1 MTDTNAATDNE
12 TVVVTLS
19 KPVTHGE
26 DRYPV
31 LTFREPTVGDL
42 IVGDQFPGQLA
53 KMTAILAS
61 ISDTPLPAFK
71 KIGAKD
77 FSKIVTATSGL
88 LGNEKKKDTTGG

>member
-1 MTDTNAATDNE
+1 MTE
-12 TVVVTLS
+12 TVTVALA
-19 KPVTHGE
+19 KPVTNGE
-26 DRYPV
+26 TTITE

-42 IVGDQFPGQLA
+42 IIGDQMTGQLS

-71 KIGAKD
+71 RIGAKD
-77 FSKIVTATSGL
+77 FSKIVDATAGL

>member
-1 MTDTNAATDNE
+1 MSSAVSVSLTT
-12 TVVVTLS
+12 
-19 KPVTHGE
+19 PVTHGE
-26 DRYPV
+26 DTISA

-42 IVGDQFPGQLA
+42 IIGDQFPGQLA

-77 FSKIVTATSGL
+77 FSKIVTATSDL
-88 LGNEKKKDTTGG
+88 LGNGKGNTTGA